1 MTIATIGNAGSATSA
16 GNPSAKIGIEDFLRI
31 LTTQLNYQD
40 PLKPMDNTEF
50 VAQLA
55 QFTTLQESQQTN
67 DKLDNLLNIQS
78 ASQSVG
84 LIGRT
89 VDVAGGGGGGTQTG
103 QVSALD
109 FSSGTPQVTVT
120 VNGSQQLTGI
130 SLANI
135 SNVR

>member
-55 QFTTLQESQQTN
+55 QFTSLQENQQTN

-78 ASQSVG
+78 ATQSVG

-89 VDVAGGGGGGTQTG
+89 VDVTASGSTQTG
-103 QVSALD
+103 TVAGLD
-109 FSSGTPQVTVT
+109 FSSGTPQLTINVS
-120 VNGSQQLTGI
+120 GGQQLTGV

>member
-1 MTIATIGNAGSATSA
+1 MTIATIGNAGTATVP

-40 PLKPMDNTEF
+40 PLKPMDNTAF

-55 QFTTLQESQQTN
+55 QFTSLQENQQTN

-78 ASQSVG
+78 AAQSVG

-89 VDVAGGGGGGTQTG
+89 VDVSASGAKQTG
-103 QVSALD
+103 QVTGLD
-109 FSSGTPQVTVT
+109 FSSGQP
-120 VNGSQQLTGI
+120 QLTISVSGGQALTGV

>member
-1 MTIATIGNAGSATSA
+1 MTIESIGNAGTAAAA
-16 GNPSAKIGIEDFLRI
+16 GNPSAKISIQDFLRI

-55 QFTTLQESQQTN
+55 QFTSLQENQQTN
-67 DKLDNLLNIQS
+67 DKLDTLLNIQS
-78 ASQSVG
+78 ATQSIG
-84 LIGRT
+84 LIGKT
-89 VDVAGGGGGGTQTG
+89 VDVVSSGTVRTG
-103 QVSALD
+103 QVSSLD
-109 FSSGTPQVTVT
+109 FSSGQAQLGVTIAGGQVLSGV
-120 VNGSQQLTGI
+120 

>member
-1 MTIATIGNAGSATSA
+1 MSIATIGNAGTATSA

-55 QFTTLQESQQTN
+55 QFTSLQENQQTN
-67 DKLDNLLNIQS
+67 EKLDNLLAIQ
-78 ASQSVG
+78 AATQSVG

-89 VDVAGGGGGGTQTG
+89 VDVNASGSTQTG

-109 FSSGTPQVTVT
+109 FSSGTPQLS
-120 VNGSQQLTGI
+120 VNISGGHALTGI

>member
-1 MTIATIGNAGSATSA
+1 MSIATIGNAGTATSA

-55 QFTTLQESQQTN
+55 QFTSLQENQQTN
-67 DKLDNLLNIQS
+67 EKLDNLLSIQS

-89 VDVAGGGGGGTQTG
+89 VDVNASGSTQTG

-109 FSSGTPQVTVT
+109 FSSGTPQLTITVT
-120 VNGSQQLTGI
+120 GGQALTGV
-130 SLANI
+130 SLASI
-135 SNVR
+135 SNIR

>member
-1 MTIATIGNAGSATSA
+1 MSIATIGNAGSATSA

-55 QFTTLQESQQTN
+55 QFTSLQENQQTN

-78 ASQSVG
+78 ATQSVG

-89 VDVAGGGGGGTQTG
+89 VNVNASGGAQTGTVAG
-103 QVSALD
+103 LD
-109 FSSGTPQVTVT
+109 FSSGTPQLTIT
-120 VNGSQQLTGI
+120 ISGGQQLTGV

>member
-1 MTIATIGNAGSATSA
+1 MSIATIGNAGSATSA

-55 QFTTLQESQQTN
+55 QFTSLQENQQTN
-67 DKLDNLLNIQS
+67 DKLDNLLNIQ
-78 ASQSVG
+78 AATQSVG

-89 VDVAGGGGGGTQTG
+89 VDVAAQGGTQTG
-103 QVSALD
+103 QISALD
-109 FSSGTPQVTVT
+109 FSSGTPQVTIT
-120 VNGSQQLTGI
+120 ISGGQQLTGV

-135 SNVR
+135 SHVR

>member
-55 QFTTLQESQQTN
+55 QFTSLQENQQTN

-78 ASQSVG
+78 ATQSVG

-89 VDVAGGGGGGTQTG
+89 VDVNASGSSQTG
-103 QVSALD
+103 TVAGLD
-109 FSSGTPQVTVT
+109 FSSGSPQLTISIS
-120 VNGSQQLTGI
+120 GGQQLTGV

>member
-1 MTIATIGNAGSATSA
+1 MSIATLGNAGSATSA
-16 GNPSAKIGIEDFLRI
+16 SNPKATISIEDFLRI

-55 QFTTLQESQQTN
+55 QFTTLQENQQTN

-89 VDVAGGGGGGTQTG
+89 VDVAGGGGTQTG

>member
-1 MTIATIGNAGSATSA
+1 MSIATIGNAGSATSA

-55 QFTTLQESQQTN
+55 QFTSLQENQQTN
-67 DKLDNLLNIQS
+67 DKLDNLLTIQS
-78 ASQSVG
+78 ATQSVG

-89 VDVAGGGGGGTQTG
+89 VDVSASGGKQTG
-103 QVSALD
+103 QVAGLD
-109 FSSGTPQVTVT
+109 FSSGTPQLTIT
-120 VNGSQQLTGI
+120 ISGGQQLTGV